1 MSVFANQNKITEV
14 IDSYQTSKE
23 ERADIDHIIISNQ
36 SIHETEIFEDDI
48 KRYGNY
54 NKDLPASL
62 LNLKVIPQ
70 QIS

>member
-23 ERADIDHIIISNQ
+23 ERADIDHIITSNQ

-48 KRYGNY
+48 KRYGKY
-54 NKDLPASL
+54 NKDLPTSL
-62 LNLKVIPQ
+62 INLKVIPQ